1 MKLSYKYFTFDV
13 PLCLLRWLKR
23 RMRWVRAAGG
33 IVTSDEG
40 RMLLIFRNGRW
51 DLPKG
56 KVEAGETLMR
66 AAVREVQEETGLDRL
81 QPGRLVTKTYHV
93 YNLYGGWHL
102 KQTSW
107 FRMTTEG
114 IAPET
119 HPHPRSLSQG
129 ESVVIL
135 ADRRRDR
142 LIGIRE
148 HQIPRAGG
156 LAVHILLDEHI
167 LQDENALA
175 RPHQRGKIRDGLSLA
190 GGEGIF
196 LPLFRFGQGDL
207 LLLEEREKGVCIALQ
222 LEGQLQPKP
231 FRGFG
236 QAASRQEDG
245 ARIFL
250 LLFC

>member
-1 MKLSYKYFTFDV
+1 MKLSYKYFTFNV

-66 AAVREVQEETGLDRL
+66 AAVREVQEETGLVRL
-81 QPGRLVTKTYHV
+81 QAGRLVTKTYHV

-114 IAPET
+114 FAPET
-119 HPHPRSLSQG
+119 HPQS
-129 ESVVIL
+129 E
-135 ADRRRDR
+135 
-142 LIGIRE
+142 
-148 HQIPRAGG
+148 
-156 LAVHILLDEHI
+156 
-167 LQDENALA
+167 
-175 RPHQRGKIRDGLSLA
+175 
-190 GGEGIF
+190 EGITACNWVDGQEW
-196 LPLFRFGQGDL
+196 FRRLQRSYGTLRL
-207 LLLEEREKGVCIALQ
+207 L
-222 LEGQLQPKP
+222 
-231 FRGFG
+231 
-236 QAASRQEDG
+236 SRKVWKE
-245 ARIFL
+245 
-250 LLFC
+250 